1 MATTRLRPMSMG
13 EILDASFALLR
24 QHAGVF
30 FGIAIV
36 CQGVPTA
43 LSLFV
48 QFSGGPTE
56 HFGLWVLG
64 QILGGVGYLLVTC
77 ASIRV
82 VSQAYLG
89 HEPGMADALS
99 FAFAKLGRT
108 LSSGL
113 AAGLLFGLALLLF
126 IIPGIVVACGLAV
139 AVQAAV
145 LEPLSGGTQGVG
157 RSWSLTKGFK
167 WKAFGLFCV
176 VTVLFFLFL
185 AGFAIVA
192 AIATAIFRP
201 LIVPAVIGLGLLFL
215 FIYPFTSCVFT
226 LFYYDLRVR
235 KEAFDLELLSR
246 QLGIAAART

>member
-24 QHAGVF
+24 HHAGVF
-30 FGIAIV
+30 FGIAII

-48 QFSGGPTE
+48 QASGGPSR
-56 HFGLWVLG
+56 HFGLYALA
-64 QILGGVGYLLVTC
+64 QLLTMVGYLLVSS

-89 HEPGMADALS
+89 QDPSMGEALN
-99 FAFAKLGRT
+99 FAFSKLGRT
-108 LSSGL
+108 LSAGLSTGILAIL
-113 AAGLLFGLALLLF
+113 AAFLFL
-126 IIPGIVVACGLAV
+126 IPGIIVACGLAV

-145 LEPLSGGTQGVG
+145 LEPLNSGSDGVG

-167 WKAFGLFCV
+167 GKAFGLYCV
-176 VTVLFFLFL
+176 VIVLFFLFIF
-185 AGFAIVA
+185 GFGIVA
-192 AIATAIFRP
+192 ALAAAVFRP
-201 LIVPAVIGLGLLFL
+201 LLVPAVIGMGLVFLFL
-215 FIYPFTSCVFT
+215 YPFTSCVFT

-235 KEAFDLELLSR
+235 KEAFDLEVLSR
-246 QLGIAAART
+246 NLGIAVAPS